1 MANIETHAPGAFSW
15 LELATTDQNGAKNF
29 YTSLF
34 GWSFED
40 TPIGPNDYY
49 TMLRLRGRNAAALYT
64 MRDDEVAMG
73 FPSHWNMY
81 ITVENAEAANERAVA
96 LGGTLLYGPLDVA
109 THGRMSVIQDPT
121 GAVFH
126 TWQPK
131 GHIGVGV
138 AGEPGAFCWADLST
152 PDQASAAAF
161 YSGLFGYELP
171 PGDGGYLH
179 LQNGEAFIG
188 GIQPPAHRDPGTPP
202 HWLVYIQVEDCEA
215 MTAKAQGLG
224 ARVYAGP
231 MKMEKVGWMTVLA
244 DPQGAVFAM
253 FQPNPER

>member
-1 MANIETHAPGAFSW
+1 MPPGAFCW

-81 ITVENAEAANERAVA
+81 IRVANAEAANEKAVA
-96 LGGTLLYGPLDVA
+96 LGGKLLYGPLDVA
-109 THGRMSVIQDPT
+109 DHGRMSVLQDPT

-138 AGEPGAFCWADLST
+138 ASEPGAFCWADLST

-171 PGDGGYLH
+171 PGDGG
-179 LQNGEAFIG
+179 
-188 GIQPPAHRDPGTPP
+188 GTST
-202 HWLVYIQVEDCEA
+202 C
-215 MTAKAQGLG
+215 
-224 ARVYAGP
+224 
-231 MKMEKVGWMTVLA
+231 KMEKWAG
-244 DPQGAVFAM
+244 
-253 FQPNPER
+253 